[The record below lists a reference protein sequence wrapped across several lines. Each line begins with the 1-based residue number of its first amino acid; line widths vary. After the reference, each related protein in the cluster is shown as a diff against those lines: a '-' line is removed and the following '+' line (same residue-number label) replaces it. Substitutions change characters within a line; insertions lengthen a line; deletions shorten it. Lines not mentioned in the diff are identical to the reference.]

1 VHPVERRRR
10 ITPRAVPAPSDI
22 DLELIEFYRATEYWV
37 HAEPPFVLHVDEASP
52 ALARLHEAHGVTTS
66 AFLTAYNPFSKPQD
80 DAVNTARQATLEA
93 ELKERGLV
101 YVHGEGRGASDEG
114 WTEPSFL
121 VLGITHE
128 DACAIGA
135 RYEQNAI
142 LFAGAD
148 AVPRLVL
155 LR

>member
-1 VHPVERRRR
+1 
-10 ITPRAVPAPSDI
+10 VPAPSDI

-37 HAEPPFVLHVDEASP
+37 HADAPFVLRVDVPSP
-52 ALARLHEAHGVTTS
+52 ALARLHEAHGVTSS
-66 AFLTAYNPFSKPQD
+66 AFLTAWNPFSEPPTG
-80 DAVNTARQATLEA
+80 ASNTARQATLEA
-93 ELKERGLV
+93 ELKKRGLV
-101 YVHGEGRGASDEG
+101 YVHGEGRGASDED
-114 WTEPSFL
+114 WSEPSFL
-121 VLGITHE
+121 VLGITRE

-142 LFAGAD
+142 LFADAD